1 MNTICT
7 CIAYNFIEKLSE
19 TEFQTFQA
27 MFLSFLTNL
36 IFFVALKNDDLLGL
50 NVQCIILEKYFFEE
64 RQKVWGFEANAL

>member
-1 MNTICT
+1 M
-7 CIAYNFIEKLSE
+7 YNFIEKLSE
-19 TEFQTFQA
+19 TEFQTFQT

-64 RQKVWGFEANAL
+64 RQKVWGFEANTL